1 MDTQIALIS
10 TYPEM
15 TRLAQEVAEELGEP
29 ILIREEVLGEA
40 QRIAREIE
48 KKGVEVIISRGATGA
63 QIRKAVS
70 IPVINIEIG
79 SFELFQALW
88 KSKQLGQRIAYVGYY
103 KSDRNF
109 DFGLLQR
116 MLGMEVRTFF
126 YRTEEELAE
135 QIVQAR
141 REGVDT
147 VVCTGICI
155 VQMAEEQGMRGV
167 LVQSSRN
174 SLVRAVHRAKEL
186 IMVRRQEAAR
196 AQLFQTILD
205 SASEG
210 ILALDQQGR
219 ISLCN
224 PVAAQLLGLDPR
236 EVLGRPLA
244 EAAAGNP
251 DLAQVCGDAKPANGE
266 LCRCGDLSIVVNRV
280 PMTLDGENLGLVVTL
295 QDVTR
300 IIQLEAKIRRELYQK
315 GLVTRFHFRDIVG
328 KSESLR
334 EAIEKAKRYAGTDST
349 VLLSGETGTGK
360 ELFAQSIHAHSRRKN
375 GPFVAVNCAALP
387 ENLLESE
394 LFGYEEGAFTGA
406 RKGGKPGLFEL
417 AHTGTIFLDEIGEMP
432 PPLQARLLR
441 VLQEKEV
448 MRLGGSRVIP
458 VNVRVIA
465 ATNKNLLQAV
475 QEGSFRA
482 DLFYRLNILSLK
494 IPPLRE
500 RKEDIPVLV
509 EHFIRRYSQE
519 HRVLVKK
526 PREVLVKRLEAY
538 DWPGNVREL
547 ENFIERYCVLAAGA
561 EDPDQVFEEL
571 YEELRLRSPLEAS
584 SAVSEEEEGGRLVI
598 RLGTLEDMEKQIL
611 RLARS
616 RWGVNRTE
624 LAERLGISRTTL
636 WKKLKEL
643 GEG

>member
-1 MDTQIALIS
+1 MDTHIALIS

-48 KKGVEVIISRGATGA
+48 KNGVEVIISRGATGA
-63 QIRKAVS
+63 QIRRVVS

-88 KSKQLGQRIAYVGYY
+88 KGKQLGRKIAYVGYF

-116 MLGMEVRTFF
+116 MLGIEVNTFF
-126 YRTEEELAE
+126 YRTEDELAE

-141 REGVDT
+141 HEGVDT

-155 VQMAEEQGMRGV
+155 VQMAEAQGMRGV

-186 IMVRRQEAAR
+186 IMVRRREMAR
-196 AQLFQTILD
+196 AELFQTILD

-210 ILALDQQGR
+210 ILAVDQQGR
-219 ISLCN
+219 VSLCN

-236 EVLGRPLA
+236 EVLGQPVA
-244 EAAAGNP
+244 EVAATNP
-251 DLAQVCGDAKPANGE
+251 SLAQVYGDASAVNGE
-266 LCRCGDLSIVVNRV
+266 LCRFGDLSIVVNRV
-280 PMTLDGENLGLVVTL
+280 PMTLGEENIGLVLTL

-300 IIQLEAKIRRELYQK
+300 IIQLEAKIRRELYHK
-315 GLVTRFHFRDIVG
+315 GLVTRFNFRDIIG
-328 KSESLR
+328 RSEALK
-334 EAIEKAKRYAGTDST
+334 EAVEKAKRYALTDST
-349 VLLSGETGTGK
+349 VLLYGETGTGK

-432 PPLQARLLR
+432 SPLQARLLR

-465 ATNKNLLQAV
+465 ATNKNLRQAV
-475 QEGSFRA
+475 QDGAFRA
-482 DLFYRLNILSLK
+482 DLFFRLNILSLK
-494 IPPLRE
+494 IPSLRE
-500 RKEDIPVLV
+500 RKEDIPLLV

-519 HRVLVKK
+519 HRLLVRR
-526 PREVLVKRLEAY
+526 PEEILIKRLESY
-538 DWPGNVREL
+538 EWPGNVREL

-561 EDPDQVFEEL
+561 EDADQVFEEL
-571 YEELRLRSPLEAS
+571 FEELVRKSPSEVP
-584 SAVSEEEEGGRLVI
+584 SALSDEEGSRLVI

-611 RLARS
+611 RLAHS

-643 GEG
+643 GEA